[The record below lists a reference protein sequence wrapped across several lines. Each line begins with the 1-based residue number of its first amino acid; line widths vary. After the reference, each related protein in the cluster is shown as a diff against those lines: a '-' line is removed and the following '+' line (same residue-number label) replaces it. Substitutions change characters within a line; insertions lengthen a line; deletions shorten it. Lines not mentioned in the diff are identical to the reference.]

1 MSGTLIRTPARA
13 QKVFG
18 FAGFSGSGKTTL
30 LIRLIPELSRRAL
43 SVSTI
48 KHAHHGFDIDKP
60 GKDSFEHRAAGAHE
74 VVVSSRARWALMH
87 EHRAAPEATL
97 DELIGRMSPVDLVL
111 IEGFRS
117 YGHEKMEIVRGDG
130 AQPVLAAQDPHVV
143 AIASDNVI
151 RDTALP
157 VFDLNDI
164 AAIADFIVRH
174 CGLAVVNHAAALRE
188 A

>member
-1 MSGTLIRTPARA
+1 MTGTLIHTRARA

-30 LIRLIPELSRRAL
+30 LVNLIPEFTNRGL

-74 VVVSSRARWALMH
+74 VLVSSRTRWALMH
-87 EHRAAPEATL
+87 EQRAAPEASL

-111 IEGFRS
+111 IEGFRN
-117 YGHEKMEIVRGDG
+117 YGHDKMEIVRGRD
-130 AQPVLAAQDPHVV
+130 AHFVLATEDPHVV
-143 AIASDNVI
+143 AIASDKAI
-151 RDTALP
+151 PETQLP
-157 VFDLNDI
+157 VFDLND
-164 AAIADFIVRH
+164 ASAIANFVVHH
-174 CGLAVVNHAAALRE
+174 CGLAVANDAAALRE

>member
-1 MSGTLIRTPARA
+1 MTGTLIHTPARA

-30 LIRLIPELSRRAL
+30 LIRLIPELSRRGL

-60 GKDSFEHRAAGAHE
+60 GKDSFEHRGAGAQE

-117 YGHEKMEIVRGDG
+117 YGHDKMEIVRGND

-143 AIASDNVI
+143 AIASDK
-151 RDTALP
+151 TLAGAALP
-157 VFDLNDI
+157 VFDLNGV
-164 AAIADFIVRH
+164 AAIADFVVQH
-174 CGLAVVNHAAALRE
+174 CGLAAVDGAALRE